1 MQAKERLIF
10 ALDVANGV
18 QALELV
24 GLLKDEVGVF
34 KLGLEL
40 FVSEGPA
47 MVSRL
52 RAAGAGAVFL
62 DLKLHDIPATMR
74 AAAKVAAGLGVDLL
88 TCHADQAAIFQGLD
102 LGATR
107 LLGVTVLTSLGRED
121 LAALGYPPALQDPAA
136 LVLHRARLALG
147 AGCAGVVCS
156 GQEAAAVRAALGPA
170 DRRFA
175 IGGGLV

>member
-1 MQAKERLIF
+1 
-10 ALDVANGV
+10 
-18 QALELV
+18 
-24 GLLKDEVGVF
+24 
-34 KLGLEL
+34 
-40 FVSEGPA
+40 
-47 MVSRL
+47 
-52 RAAGAGAVFL
+52 
-62 DLKLHDIPATMR
+62 MR

-170 DRRFA
+170 ALVVCPGIRPPEAGEVHDQKRVTTPEGAIAAGASHIVVGRPIKNAPDPRRA
-175 IGGGLV
+175 AREVTDGIARGLAARRAFLDAPGVA